1 MTNNINVPIW
11 EKITL
16 TIEEASALSGIGI
29 CRIRDM
35 LKMPGCN
42 FVLYN
47 GKKQLIKRKPFENY
61 LENALEICA

>member
-11 EKITL
+11 EKLNL
-16 TIEEASALSGIGI
+16 TIEEAAAFSGIGI

-47 GKKQLIKRKPFENY
+47 GKKRLVKRKPFERY
-61 LENALEICA
+61 LENTLEISA